1 MYAHIMKSILPK
13 IILESL
19 ALACILLSQPLE
31 VYAETRGNSV
41 LLIDLPK
48 HSIGTLER
56 IVDGADYSDEHSP
69 GKTFSQLSGR
79 VSIAPNTFLG
89 VTVRDSLSD
98 PVPTFACLPTNQV
111 QSLTLTGLAEFN
123 ERTIKSI
130 LRFKNIKRLQL
141 DRAELDDKGLA
152 MLATL
157 PELESLVVSHTQITG
172 TTLSSLGAAKKLS
185 RLDIGSNAL
194 KAETLSALSS
204 LKNLQNLSIGRC
216 HLRNPHL
223 AFLSQ
228 LTKLQYLDL
237 FENAL
242 LSDPCMKY
250 VSHLKN
256 LKSLK
261 IDGTHISQKGLLML
275 KGLPLKR
282 VRVDPNMLSPAEEAQ
297 LQKAFPELSV
307 KKNDKQ
313 TKQYGIFK
321 ELFEDNK

>member
-1 MYAHIMKSILPK
+1 MKKSNFLLVSVFLPSIFLTQTE
-13 IILESL
+13 L
-19 ALACILLSQPLE
+19 
-31 VYAETRGNSV
+31 VHAETRGDAPLVIN
-41 LLIDLPK
+41 LPQ
-48 HSIGTLER
+48 HSIGTLEK

-69 GKTFSQLSGR
+69 GITFAKLSGR
-79 VSIAPNTFLG
+79 VSVAPNTILG

-98 PVPTFACLPTNQV
+98 PVPTLACIPTHLV

-157 PELESLVVSHTQITG
+157 PNLESLVASHTQITG
-172 TTLSSLGAAKKLS
+172 TTLSSLSATKKLS

-194 KAETLSALSS
+194 KAETLPALAG
-204 LKNLQNLSIGRC
+204 LKNLQDLSIGRC

-223 AFLSQ
+223 AFLPQ
-228 LTKLQYLDL
+228 LTKLQYLEL

-275 KGLPLKR
+275 KGLPLKH
-282 VRVDPNMLSPAEEAQ
+282 VRVNPNMLSPSEEAQ
-297 LQKAFPELSV
+297 LQKAFPGLSV

-313 TKQYGIFK
+313 KKQYGIFK